1 MVVCIIHQ
9 SNIEPFVVGCVQKAM
24 EHVFELVSKERQIG
38 INILGSWD
46 EADWLKHE
54 SITKK
59 ILYKQNSLN
68 PQLDASVILDL
79 VNIEFANSGKCR
91 NILYIVSEDIYFA
104 NTDFLVGLSA
114 EGKPA
119 VVSTY
124 RFSQNAVK
132 DSIDQ
137 MRGNDKLEEFI
148 SGCELAGKDPVE
160 ALRFEC
166 IKTVVMH
173 ELGHILGLLPETET
187 ENLVNGIGAD
197 HCENNCVMRPG
208 KAVPKDWIEY
218 TLNRIEST
226 AFCPRCLG
234 LLRTYKL

>member
-1 MVVCIIHQ
+1 MV
-9 SNIEPFVVGCVQKAM
+9 ECVQEAI
-24 EHVFELVSKERQIG
+24 EHVIELVTKERQIG
-38 INILGSWD
+38 INNLGSWD
-46 EADWLKHE
+46 EVDWLKHE
-54 SITKK
+54 IITNR
-59 ILYKQNSLN
+59 ILYRQKSLN
-68 PQLDASVILDL
+68 PQLDASVIQNL
-79 VNIEFANSGKCR
+79 VNIEFVNSGKCR
-91 NILYIVSEDIYFA
+91 NIMYIVSEDIYKP
-104 NTDFLVGLSA
+104 NTCFLVGLSA
-114 EGKPA
+114 DGKPA

-124 RFSQNAVK
+124 RFSKNAVK

-160 ALRFEC
+160 VLRFEC

-197 HCENNCVMRPG
+197 HCANNCVMGPG
-208 KAVPKDWIEY
+208 MTVPRDWIKY

-226 AFCPRCLG
+226 AYCPRCLG